1 MSPPVKE
8 IYRSNALI
16 DHSDP
21 SGLYSYRRQ
30 PERVLFAL
38 DKLATT
44 LYPLIGYEKLHGTA
58 QAGFSEGKTSSDV
71 KEWNAAAEESMKGWE
86 EVFWDVEKLTERQG
100 WQKASW
106 ARFEAICD
114 TDPAVEIRTSDVPRL
129 GRPGH
134 LLRLPDHSAD
144 ILGRL

>member
-1 MSPPVKE
+1 
-8 IYRSNALI
+8 
-16 DHSDP
+16 
-21 SGLYSYRRQ
+21 
-30 PERVLFAL
+30 VLFAL

-58 QAGFSEGKTSSDV
+58 QAGFSEGKTPSDV

-100 WQKASW
+100 WQKASKTH
-106 ARFEAICD
+106 FSKYS
-114 TDPAVEIRTSDVPRL
+114 DPAVEIRTSDVPRL

-134 LLRLPDHSAD
+134 LLRLPYHPPD